1 MDIKLPEASHNNP
14 EPTVTVAELM
24 GIIAEL
30 SKSFV
35 TREEARAIAK
45 DELPQEF
52 ANLAVTKDN
61 ISGDVLRLNQSAT
74 AGQASQAYWGAIGPG
89 IPDGTEEAPN
99 LVWKDGA
106 WTAGTIS
113 GLEVE
118 GDQVLYKG
126 IFLREYDADGVIVAP
141 GSEIG
146 SPNTLK
152 ATWDV
157 ARWI

>member
-35 TREEARAIAK
+35 TREEARAIVK
-45 DELPQEF
+45 EELPQEF

-74 AGQASQAYWGAIGPG
+74 AGQASQAYWGAIGSG
-89 IPDGTEEAPN
+89 
-99 LVWKDGA
+99 
-106 WTAGTIS
+106 S